1 MELLSTLTIG
11 LAIALLFGFFAQKI
25 KISPIVG
32 YLIAG
37 IIVSPNSPGIT
48 TDYNVVKECAEV
60 GVILLMFSVG
70 MHFKINDLIAVKK
83 IAVFGAVS
91 QIVIS
96 TLISAILVK
105 ILGWTWTAGIVLGI
119 SISVAST
126 VVLTRVLSDNKTLNT
141 PTGHAA
147 IGWLVMEDIFT
158 VLVLVLLPIFF
169 GENSNN
175 SNIGLVLLIT
185 IGKLAL
191 FVGIV
196 CVIWKFNIIDKI
208 LMMIAKNGTRELFI
222 LSTLVIA
229 LGIAVCASE
238 LFGASMALGAF
249 LAGMVVG
256 KSNFSLRVTS
266 EAISITDIF
275 AVLFFVS
282 VGMLFNIA
290 KIYTSWKL
298 IIILFFVVLIIKPLV
313 AILVVKYLKEN
324 TKKAIYIGIALGQIG
339 EFSFLLA
346 SIASVK
352 YNIFP
357 QQAYNAMILVS
368 IVTITLNTV
377 IYHFLDNILNF
388 LTKKGFFKINIDY
401 EKDKQIEN
409 IVKDTR
415 HVIIVGYGP
424 VGKTISNIL
433 IKSKITVVIIEL
445 NIDTV
450 KIIKDKNI
458 EELKV
463 IYGDATMKEVLLASG
478 ILTSEALII
487 SSTFAPAKE
496 IIDCAVELNS
506 KIKILMN
513 TNYIKQAKI
522 FREKNNEKL
531 KDIDLIVHS
540 GEGSA
545 ALTLAKEV
553 FDIFKLNNFKEEV
566 NNIYNEIISM

>member
-1 MELLSTLTIG
+1 MELLSTLTTG

-48 TDYNVVKECAEV
+48 ADYGVVKECAEI

-70 MHFKINDLIAVKK
+70 LHFKVNDLIAVKK

-105 ILGWTWTAGIVLGI
+105 ILGWSWIAGIVFGI

-141 PTGHAA
+141 PTGHVA

-175 SNIGLVLLIT
+175 SNIILVLLKT

-196 CVIWKFNIIDKI
+196 GVIWKFNIIDKI
-208 LMMIAKNGTRELFI
+208 LMMVAKNGTKELFI
-222 LSTLVIA
+222 LSTIVIA
-229 LGIAVCASE
+229 LGIAICASE
-238 LFGASMALGAF
+238 MFGASMALGAF

-282 VGMLFNIA
+282 VGMLFNVA

-298 IIILFFVVLIIKPLV
+298 IIILFFVVLIVKPLV
-313 AILVVKYLKEN
+313 AILVVKYLKEP

-377 IYHFLDNILNF
+377 IYHFLDDILNF
-388 LTKKGFFKINIDY
+388 LTKKGFFKININY
-401 EKDKQIEN
+401 EIDNQMEN

-513 TNYIKQAKI
+513 TNYIKQAKV
-522 FREKNNEKL
+522 FKKENNAKL
-531 KDIDLIVHS
+531 KNIDLIVHS

>member
-70 MHFKINDLIAVKK
+70 MHFKISDLIVVKK
-83 IAVFGAVS
+83 IALFGAIS
-91 QIVIS
+91 QILVS
-96 TLISAILVK
+96 TLISAMLVK
-105 ILGWTWTAGIVLGI
+105 FLGWSWVAGIVFGI

-126 VVLTRVLSDNKTLNT
+126 VVLTRVLADNKTLNT
-141 PTGHAA
+141 PVGHAA
-147 IGWLVMEDIFT
+147 VGWLVMEDIFT
-158 VLVLVLLPIFF
+158 VLVLVILPIFF
-169 GENSNN
+169 GENSTN
-175 SNIGLVLLIT
+175 SNIFLVLLRT
-185 IGKLAL
+185 IGKLVL
-191 FVGIV
+191 FVGFVYI
-196 CVIWKFNIIDKI
+196 IWKFNVIDKI

-238 LFGASMALGAF
+238 MFGASMALGAF

-282 VGMLFNIA
+282 VGMLFNVA
-290 KIYTSWKL
+290 KIYASWEL
-298 IIILFFVVLIIKPLV
+298 IIILFFVVLIVKPLI
-313 AILVVKYLKEN
+313 AIIVVKILKEP

-377 IYHFLDNILNF
+377 IYHFLDDILNF
-388 LTKKGFFKINIDY
+388 LTKKGFFKININY
-401 EKDKQIEN
+401 EIDNQMKN

-424 VGKTISNIL
+424 VGRIISNIL

-513 TNYIKQAKI
+513 TSYIKQAKV
-522 FREKNNEKL
+522 FKKKNNIKL

>member
-1 MELLSTLTIG
+1 MGLLSTLAIG
-11 LAIALLFGFFAQKI
+11 LTIALLLGFLAQQI
-25 KISPIVG
+25 KLSPIVG

-37 IIVSPNSPGIT
+37 IIVSPHSPGISA
-48 TDYNVVKECAEV
+48 DMEIVRQCAEV

-70 MHFKINDLIAVKK
+70 MHFKLSDLIAVKR
-83 IAVFGAVS
+83 IAICGALA
-91 QIVIS
+91 QIAGS
-96 TLISAILVK
+96 TLISALLVK
-105 ILGWTWTAGIVLGI
+105 FLGWSWISGIVFGV

-147 IGWLVMEDIFT
+147 VGWLVMEDIFT
-158 VLVLVLLPIFF
+158 IVVLVLLPIFF

-175 SNIGLVLLIT
+175 SNIILTFLLT
-185 IGKLAL
+185 IGKLIL
-191 FVGIV
+191 FVGLV
-196 CVIWKFNIIDKI
+196 WVIWKFNIIDKI
-208 LMMIAKNGTRELFI
+208 LMLIAKNGTRELFI
-222 LSTLVIA
+222 LSTLVLA

-256 KSNFSLRVTS
+256 QSNFSLRVTS

-282 VGMLFNIA
+282 VGMLFNAA
-290 KIYTSWKL
+290 KLSTSWNL
-298 IIILFFVVLIIKPLV
+298 IIILFFIILIVKPLI
-313 AILVVKYLKEN
+313 AIIVVKLLKEP
-324 TKKAIYIGIALGQIG
+324 TKKAIYIGVALGQIG

-346 SIASVK
+346 SLACTK

-357 QQAYNAMILVS
+357 AQAYNAMILVS
-368 IVTITLNTV
+368 IVTITLNTI
-377 IYHFLDNILNF
+377 IYHFLDDILEF
-388 LTKKGFFKINIDY
+388 LTKKGFFKTNASYEIDTEV
-401 EKDKQIEN
+401 EKM
-409 IVKDTR
+409 VKDTR

-424 VGKTISNIL
+424 VGKAITKIL
-433 IKSKITVVIIEL
+433 IKEKITVVVIEL

-450 KIIKDKNI
+450 KKIKDDNI
-458 EELKV
+458 EGLQV
-463 IYGDATMKEVLLASG
+463 IYGDATMNEVLLAGG
-478 ILTSEALII
+478 IITAEALII
-487 SSTFAPAKE
+487 SSTFAPAKA
-496 IIDCAVELNS
+496 IIDCATELNS

-513 TNYIKQAKI
+513 TSYIKHAKQ
-522 FREKNNEKL
+522 FRMKNNAKL
-531 KDIDLIVHS
+531 KDIDLRVHS

-553 FDIFKLNNFKEEV
+553 FDIFKINNFEEER

>member
-1 MELLSTLTIG
+1 MELLSTLIIG

-401 EKDKQIEN
+401 EIDKQIEN

>member
-1 MELLSTLTIG
+1 MELLSTLAIG
-11 LAIALLFGFFAQKI
+11 LTIALLFGFFAQKI

-37 IIVSPNSPGIT
+37 IIVSPHSPGISA
-48 TDYNVVKECAEV
+48 DYNVVKECADV

-70 MHFKINDLIAVKK
+70 MHFKLNDLIAVKK
-83 IAVFGAVS
+83 IAIFGAIS
-91 QIVIS
+91 QIIIS
-96 TLISAILVK
+96 TSISAVLVK
-105 ILGWTWTAGIVLGI
+105 LLGWSWTAGIVFGI

-147 IGWLVMEDIFT
+147 VGWLVMEDIFT
-158 VLVLVLLPIFF
+158 ILVLVLLPIFF
-169 GENSNN
+169 GENINN
-175 SNIGLVLLIT
+175 SNVVLVLLQTVGKLVLFIGLV
-185 IGKLAL
+185 A
-191 FVGIV
+191 
-196 CVIWKFNIIDKI
+196 VIWKFNIIDKI
-208 LMMIAKNGTRELFI
+208 LMIVAKNGTRELFI
-222 LSTLVIA
+222 LSTIVIA

-238 LFGASMALGAF
+238 MFGASMALGAF

-275 AVLFFVS
+275 AVLFFLS
-282 VGMLFNIA
+282 VGMLFNVA
-290 KIYTSWKL
+290 KISASWEL
-298 IIILFFVVLIIKPLV
+298 VIILFFIVLIVKPLV
-313 AILVVKYLKEN
+313 AILVVKYLKEPA
-324 TKKAIYIGIALGQIG
+324 KKAIYIGIALGQIG

-346 SIASVK
+346 SIASIE

-377 IYHFLDNILNF
+377 IYHFLDDILNI
-388 LTKKGFFKINIDY
+388 LTKKGFFKTNTNYEIDT
-401 EKDKQIEN
+401 QVEN
-409 IVKDTR
+409 MVKDTR

-424 VGKTISNIL
+424 VGKAISNIL
-433 IKSKITVVIIEL
+433 IKSKIMVVIIEL

-450 KIIKDKNI
+450 KAIKDKNI

-463 IYGDATMKEVLLASG
+463 IYGDATMKQVLLAGG

-496 IIDCAVELNS
+496 IIDSAIELNS

-513 TNYIKQAKI
+513 TNYIKHAKV
-522 FREKNNEKL
+522 FRKKNNEKL
-531 KDIDLIVHS
+531 KDIDLRVHS

-566 NNIYNEIISM
+566 DNIYNEIISI

>member
-1 MELLSTLTIG
+1 MELLSTLAIG
-11 LAIALLFGFFAQKI
+11 LAIALVFGVVAQKI

-37 IIVSPNSPGIT
+37 IIVSPNSPGISA
-48 TDYNVVKECAEV
+48 DYNVVKECAEV
-60 GVILLMFSVG
+60 GIILLMFSVG
-70 MHFKINDLIAVKK
+70 MHFKLSDLIAVKK
-83 IAVFGAVS
+83 IAICGAIS
-91 QIVIS
+91 QIAVS
-96 TLISAILVK
+96 TLISAVLVK
-105 ILGWTWTAGIVLGI
+105 FLGWSWTAGIVFGI

-141 PTGHAA
+141 PTGHTAV
-147 IGWLVMEDIFT
+147 GWLVMEDIFT
-158 VLVLVLLPIFF
+158 ILVLVLLPIFF
-169 GENSNN
+169 GEVGNN
-175 SNIGLVLLIT
+175 SNIGFVLLKT
-185 IGKLAL
+185 VGKLIL
-191 FVGIV
+191 FIGLVGI
-196 CVIWKFNIIDKI
+196 IWKFNIIDKI
-208 LMMIAKNGTRELFI
+208 LMLIATNGTRELFI
-222 LSTLVIA
+222 LSTIVIA
-229 LGIAVCASE
+229 MGIAICASE
-238 LFGASMALGAF
+238 MFGASIALGAF

-282 VGMLFNIA
+282 VGMLFNFA
-290 KIYTSWKL
+290 KISTSWEL
-298 IIILFFVVLIIKPLV
+298 IIILFFIVLIVKPLV
-313 AILVVKYLKEN
+313 AILVVKYLKEP
-324 TKKAIYIGIALGQIG
+324 TKKAIYIGVALGQIG

-346 SIASVK
+346 SIASIK

-377 IYHFLDNILNF
+377 IYHFLDDILKF
-388 LTKKGFFKINIDY
+388 LTKKGFFKTNINYEIDT
-401 EKDKQIEN
+401 QMEN

-424 VGKTISNIL
+424 VGKVISNIL
-433 IKSKITVVIIEL
+433 IKSKIIVVFIES
-445 NIDTV
+445 NIENV
-450 KIIKDKNI
+450 NKIKDKNI

-463 IYGDATMKEVLLASG
+463 VYGDATMKEVLLASG

-487 SSTFAPAKE
+487 SSTFAPAEE
-496 IIDCAVELNS
+496 IIEAATELNS

-513 TNYIKQAKI
+513 TSYIKQAKI
-522 FREKNNEKL
+522 FRKKNNENL
-531 KDIDLIVHS
+531 KDIDLRVHS

-553 FDIFKLNNFKEEV
+553 FDIFNLNNFKEEV

>member
-1 MELLSTLTIG
+1 MELLSTLTTG

-48 TDYNVVKECAEV
+48 ADYGVVKECAEI

-70 MHFKINDLIAVKK
+70 LHFKVNDLIAVKK
-83 IAVFGAVS
+83 IAIFGAVS

-105 ILGWTWTAGIVLGI
+105 ILGWSWIAGIVFGI

-141 PTGHAA
+141 PTGHVA

-175 SNIGLVLLIT
+175 SNIILVLLKT

-196 CVIWKFNIIDKI
+196 GVIWKFNIIDKI
-208 LMMIAKNGTRELFI
+208 LMMVAKNGTKELFI
-222 LSTLVIA
+222 LSTIVIA
-229 LGIAVCASE
+229 LGIAICASE
-238 LFGASMALGAF
+238 MFGASMALGAF

-282 VGMLFNIA
+282 VGMLFNVA

-298 IIILFFVVLIIKPLV
+298 IIILFFVVLIVKPLV
-313 AILVVKYLKEN
+313 AILVVKYLKEP

-377 IYHFLDNILNF
+377 IYHFLDDILNF
-388 LTKKGFFKINIDY
+388 LTKKGFFKININY
-401 EKDKQIEN
+401 EIDNQMEN

-513 TNYIKQAKI
+513 TNYIKQAKV
-522 FREKNNEKL
+522 FKKENNAKL
-531 KDIDLIVHS
+531 KNIDLIVHS

>member
-388 LTKKGFFKINIDY
+388 LTKKGFF
-401 EKDKQIEN
+401 
-409 IVKDTR
+409 
-415 HVIIVGYGP
+415 
-424 VGKTISNIL
+424 
-433 IKSKITVVIIEL
+433 
-445 NIDTV
+445 
-450 KIIKDKNI
+450 
-458 EELKV
+458 
-463 IYGDATMKEVLLASG
+463 
-478 ILTSEALII
+478 
-487 SSTFAPAKE
+487 
-496 IIDCAVELNS
+496 
-506 KIKILMN
+506 
-513 TNYIKQAKI
+513 
-522 FREKNNEKL
+522 
-531 KDIDLIVHS
+531 
-540 GEGSA
+540 
-545 ALTLAKEV
+545 
-553 FDIFKLNNFKEEV
+553 
-566 NNIYNEIISM
+566 